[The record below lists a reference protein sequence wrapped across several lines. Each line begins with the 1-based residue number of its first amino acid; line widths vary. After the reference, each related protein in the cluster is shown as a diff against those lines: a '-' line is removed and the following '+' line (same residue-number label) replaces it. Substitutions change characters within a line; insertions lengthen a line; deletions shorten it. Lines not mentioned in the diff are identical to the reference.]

1 MKSVFVAIFCWFC
14 AASAVAQEPV
24 RVPYASLYQALAPGL
39 QIADFDRLI
48 ARQRIVSR
56 RPDVLPGSI
65 KVRILA
71 KSGVIA
77 IDASDIGDIQF
88 PMTDALLAENPM
100 VESNQPKGSLSLSAT
115 MELKLSGQL
124 QVPYSEFFEAAKQAQ
139 QAVEKMGAGLA
150 GRKVRSIEFEFD
162 QSANARVELV
172 DSRAEELLFA
182 NEFGL
187 LELRVDADLVKRGAQ
202 VKFSHRARAAR
213 PHID

>member
-1 MKSVFVAIFCWFC
+1 
-14 AASAVAQEPV
+14 
-24 RVPYASLYQALAPGL
+24 
-39 QIADFDRLI
+39 
-48 ARQRIVSR
+48 
-56 RPDVLPGSI
+56 
-65 KVRILA
+65 
-71 KSGVIA
+71 
-77 IDASDIGDIQF
+77 
-88 PMTDALLAENPM
+88 
-100 VESNQPKGSLSLSAT
+100 
-115 MELKLSGQL
+115 MELKLSGRL

-187 LELRVDADLVKRGAQ
+187 LEPRVDADLVKRGAQ